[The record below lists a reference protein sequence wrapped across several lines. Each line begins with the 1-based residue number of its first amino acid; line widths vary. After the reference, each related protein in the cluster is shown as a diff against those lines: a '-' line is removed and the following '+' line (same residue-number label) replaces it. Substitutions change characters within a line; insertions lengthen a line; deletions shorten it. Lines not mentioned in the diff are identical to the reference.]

1 MPLLF
6 FIQAEHHAAL
16 EQAELRYQDQKK
28 VLLDEQNKVKEELR
42 QVYLDQQGIGNK
54 IKLEQAQ
61 ELSSVRKSMEQDVR
75 KMEEK
80 FQSRLETLRSELEKR
95 RKVDVHDIEVNNQE
109 HVRKLKESHER
120 AIIDTKNCYNDII
133 LNNMTL
139 ITTLK
144 VRNQCAMSIENHS
157 FMLYCMLRKT
167 SPNIGK
173 KKRG

>member
-80 FQSRLETLRSELEKR
+80 
-95 RKVDVHDIEVNNQE
+95 
-109 HVRKLKESHER
+109 
-120 AIIDTKNCYNDII
+120 
-133 LNNMTL
+133 
-139 ITTLK
+139 
-144 VRNQCAMSIENHS
+144 SIEKGHLSTFFLALWHCNATCIY
-157 FMLYCMLRKT
+157 LKRKKSNT
-167 SPNIGK
+167 K
-173 KKRG
+173 